1 MRSSSSWSFVTGA
14 ATRGDVSADARDFVR
29 DAHVRTRPLACIIRA
44 MATARSAPVRE
55 QAAGVRASDTRLWQ
69 AALAAGLLLCVA
81 YAVVPVDRIVLRD
94 LVIYTLAEL
103 IAILAVV
110 VGVRRYRPAAPQAW
124 LFIAGGLAL
133 WTVGDVLWSAYELAG
148 RDPFPSPADLFYLSG
163 YPLLAAGI
171 VIAFRHRSPGRD
183 LRPLLDAGIVAVSAT
198 LLAWVYIVEPAR
210 ADATLGMVETLVSV
224 AYPFGD
230 ILVLAVAA
238 RFVMGLSWNVPALR
252 LLVVGLGLTL
262 VADVV
267 YALGVLGLEE
277 DTLFVDTMLLLGIVL
292 IGVAGLHPS
301 MTALTDES
309 DEEPARADV
318 VRLSLIACVCL
329 VPPAVL
335 TAQAVRDEPLY
346 LAATISAM
354 VVLSALIVTRL
365 VIVTNHAQRAADRE
379 ATLSRC
385 AAELLAA
392 DGTKELNAV
401 AERTAGELVAP
412 GAAQL
417 VEPGAAA
424 HAFSAPVAVQGEV
437 VAELVVD
444 GRREPPPAVRDSLTT
459 VAAQLALALDRERL
473 LAMER
478 KAAEALAEQNER
490 LRELD
495 RMKDQFVSIV
505 SHELRTPL
513 TSMVGYLEL
522 VLEGEAGELTDDQQQ
537 FLGIVDRNCA
547 RLNELVDEI
556 LFVAR
561 VDAGRF
567 TLACESV
574 DLTELAEAAVMS
586 ARVPAERKGVEIS
599 LSASNELPPL
609 WADPT
614 RLTQVL
620 DNLLSNAVK
629 FTPAGG
635 TVRATVS
642 RRGDTA
648 QFEVADTGVG
658 IPKDEVE
665 RLFERFFRASTA
677 TAIPGTGLG
686 LSIVK
691 AIAEAHGGTISVES
705 EEGVG
710 TTFRVDLPIEAQPEP
725 AEAAGATT
733 EVAK

>member
-1 MRSSSSWSFVTGA
+1 
-14 ATRGDVSADARDFVR
+14 
-29 DAHVRTRPLACIIRA
+29 

-55 QAAGVRASDTRLWQ
+55 HAAGTRGSDARLWQ

-81 YAVVPVDRIVLRD
+81 YAVVPTERIVLRD

-103 IAILAVV
+103 GAILGIV
-110 VGVRRYRPAAPQAW
+110 VGVRRYRPAAPLAW
-124 LFIAGGLAL
+124 LLIAGGLAL
-133 WTVGDVLWSAYELAG
+133 WMVGDLFWSAYALAG
-148 RDPFPSPADLFYLSG
+148 RDPFPSPADFFYLAG

-171 VIAFRHRSPGRD
+171 VIAYRHRSPGRD
-183 LRPLLDAGIVAVSAT
+183 QRPLIDAAIVAVSAT

-210 ADATLGMVETLVSV
+210 ADASLGTRETLVSV

-238 RFVMGLSWNVPALR
+238 RFVLGSSLAVSALR

-262 VADVV
+262 VADVLF
-267 YALGVLGLEE
+267 ALDVLALEE
-277 DTLFVDTMLLLGIVL
+277 DTRLVDTMLLLGVVL

-301 MTALTDES
+301 MTALTDEL
-309 DEEPARADV
+309 DEEPGRVDV
-318 VRLSLIACVCL
+318 VRLSLIGCVCV

-354 VVLSALIVTRL
+354 VVLSALVVTRL
-365 VIVTNHAQRAADRE
+365 VFVTGHVQRGADRE
-379 ATLSRC
+379 ATLSRY
-385 AAELLAA
+385 AAELVAA
-392 DGTKELNAV
+392 DGAPELYAV

-412 GAAQL
+412 GTARL

-424 HAFSAPVAVQGEV
+424 HPFSAPVTVQGKV
-437 VAELVVD
+437 VAELAVD
-444 GRREPPPAVRDSLTT
+444 VEQSRLVPVRHSLTS
-459 VAAQLALALDRERL
+459 VAAQLSLALERERL
-473 LAMER
+473 LATER
-478 KAAEALAEQNER
+478 EAAQALTEQNER

-495 RMKDQFVSIV
+495 RMKDQFVSVV

-522 VLEGEAGELTDDQQQ
+522 VLEGEAGELNEEQEQ
-537 FLGIVDRNCA
+537 FLRIVDRNCD
-547 RLNELVDEI
+547 RLNDLVDEI

-561 VDAGRF
+561 VDAGRL
-567 TLACESV
+567 TLERESV
-574 DLTELAEAAVMS
+574 DLTELAEAAVTS

-599 LSASNELPPL
+599 LSASNDLPAL

-635 TVRATVS
+635 TVRASVA
-642 RRGDTA
+642 RRGDGA
-648 QFEVADTGVG
+648 HVEVADTGVG
-658 IPKDEVE
+658 IPKDEVR

-677 TAIPGTGLG
+677 ATIPGTGLG

-691 AIAEAHGGTISVES
+691 AIVEAHGGRISVES
-705 EEGVG
+705 EESVG
-710 TTFRVDLPIEAQPEP
+710 TTFCVDLPLEAQPEP
-725 AEAAGATT
+725 AAPVGATT